1 MDDKIIR
8 QHVIEELDF
17 EPSIDAEHI
26 GVAVEDGVVTLT
38 GHVSSYA
45 QKVEAEAAAQRV
57 KGVRGIA
64 LEIDVRYPFE
74 GPVQDDQIAKRAA
87 DALAW
92 NLVPKDSVSVTVQK
106 GWVVLTGQVQ
116 WQYQKVAAESAVRK
130 LEGVTGVTNRITLK
144 PSVLPKDVKKQILAA
159 LHRNAQVEGEGVTVV
174 AKGGAVTLSGHVR
187 TWQERTVVERA
198 AWSAPG
204 VTGVDNKLAVEMA
217 RRSPDQF

>member
-1 MDDKIIR
+1 
-8 QHVIEELDF
+8 
-17 EPSIDAEHI
+17 
-26 GVAVEDGVVTLT
+26 
-38 GHVSSYA
+38 
-45 QKVEAEAAAQRV
+45 
-57 KGVRGIA
+57 
-64 LEIDVRYPFE
+64 VRYPFE

-159 LHRNAQVEGEGVTVV
+159 LHRNAQVEGEGVTVA